1 MLLISNM
8 FLYNQTRIR
17 QFNPYTNLV
26 RFLKMGMP
34 DVLDEGTTPGLPK
47 EADQQLE
54 VPKNKNDNRNTTA
67 DPGSVRSVVDIKKEI
82 INTDDETLKQRL
94 FQNVR
99 FRTSSKN
106 MSSLREYVDR
116 MVEGQFDIYY
126 MVGRNLQQ
134 LNRSPFVRRFV
145 EAGLEVIYMTDP
157 TLDDQ
162 VVKKLGKRFDGFRL
176 VSVHSELLELPQL
189 RNQTDRKKRSR
200 EALDE
205 FLPLCKRLKSVYPHQ
220 IERIVI
226 SNTVQSCLF
235 LFFVHLILID
245 LIHFY
250 SWSRALAPCF
260 RAMWMSMRLSLH
272 SR

>member
-1 MLLISNM
+1 
-8 FLYNQTRIR
+8 
-17 QFNPYTNLV
+17 
-26 RFLKMGMP
+26 MGMP
-34 DVLDEGTTPGLPK
+34 DVLNEGTTPGLPK

-67 DPGSVRSVVDIKKEI
+67 DAGSVRSVVDIKKEI

-157 TLDDQ
+157 ILDDQ

-189 RNQTDRKKRSR
+189 RNNKTDRKKRSR